1 MQNIPRNWI
10 IGGLAAI
17 FVLLCGGG
25 ALFAFGPQLLD
36 VAVDLEPLPSAI
48 APLPTLEP
56 SPTPSETPR
65 PTTGSLSGVVWF
77 DRCPP
82 GGAGTNLCLTGPTG
96 NPQGNGLYEPGEPG
110 AANVLVKLGAG
121 NCPAFGQA
129 EARTAADG
137 TFQFDKLTP
146 GRYCVLIDPA
156 ENADVFT
163 AGNWSAPLTGDA
175 RNRAFLIAEVTV
187 GQITASVNFGW
198 DDSLPPTPTETLTPS
213 VTPTPSITSTPT
225 PSSTFTRTPR
235 PTSTRTFTVT
245 LTRTNTPT
253 PTPSRTH
260 TITVTRT
267 PSRTSTATVTLTP
280 SQTGT
285 ATSTGTPTST
295 ATATATPVRG
305 VAIGPTSSAQSG
317 NPGTVVNYTLT
328 VTNTGTAVDSF
339 SIAISGAF
347 SAIPN
352 PTVITNLGA
361 GASTSL
367 SVAVTIPANAAGGS
381 SNLTGVT
388 VTSQGDLTKS
398 ALATLSTTVNPVTGV
413 SVSANT
419 TAITSAS
426 PSVVT
431 YTLTLTNTGNVTD
444 SFNISVT
451 GGATFTATV
460 NPPTTV
466 SNVVAGGTATITVEV
481 TIPVGQSSGAQDT
494 VIITFTS
501 QTNGATTTNITLTTT
516 VGP

>member
-1 MQNIPRNWI
+1 MQNINRNWL
-10 IGGLAAI
+10 IGGLAALLVI
-17 FVLLCGGG
+17 LCGGG
-25 ALFAFGPQLLD
+25 ALLAFGPQLLD
-36 VAVDLEPLPSAI
+36 AAVDLEPLPTAI
-48 APLPTLEP
+48 APLPTIEP
-56 SPTPSETPR
+56 SLTPSETPR
-65 PTTGSLSGVVWF
+65 PTTGSITGVVWF

-82 GGAGTNLCLTGPTG
+82 GAAGTNLCLTGPTG

-110 AANVLVKLGAG
+110 IGNVLVKLGAG

-137 TFQFDKLTP
+137 SFKFDGLTP

-156 ENADVFT
+156 DNAEAFT

-175 RNRAFLIAEVTV
+175 RNRAFLVAEVVV
-187 GQITASVNFGW
+187 GQTTAGVNFGW

-225 PSSTFTRTPR
+225 PSSTLTRTPR
-235 PTSTRTFTVT
+235 PTNTRTLTPTF
-245 LTRTNTPT
+245 TRTNTLT
-253 PTPSRTH
+253 PTA
-260 TITVTRT
+260 TRT
-267 PSRTSTATVTLTP
+267 PSITLTRTP

-285 ATSTGTPTST
+285 QTRTPTATQTATPSQTGTPTST
-295 ATATATPVRG
+295 GTATPTPVRG
-305 VAIGPTSSAQSG
+305 VAIDPTASAQSG
-317 NPGTVVNYTLT
+317 NPGAVVTYTLT
-328 VTNTGTAVDSF
+328 VTNTGTATDSF

-347 SAIPN
+347 AAVPN

-361 GASTSL
+361 GAGTSL

-398 ALATLSTTVNPVTGV
+398 ALATLSTTVNSVTGV

-419 TAITSAS
+419 TAITSTS

-451 GGATFTATV
+451 GGTTFPPTV
-460 NPPTTV
+460 NPPTVV
-466 SNVVAGGTATITVEV
+466 SNVAAGGTATIIVEV
-481 TIPVGQSSGAQDT
+481 NIPSGQAPGAQDT
-494 VIITFTS
+494 VTITFTS
-501 QTNGATTTNITLTTT
+501 QTNGATTTSITLTTT
-516 VGP
+516 VT